1 MSTGNKSTNRFAS
14 VAGQFYPSGQ
24 KELNSE
30 LDRLFEGAVQQR
42 HGNALAIISPNSGY
56 MFSGKIAASA
66 YNQVDPDKKFNR
78 VFILASSHLDNFM
91 GASVFCDGDYV
102 VPNGIAEVDLLFGK
116 KLVNDNPSLFTD
128 ARTPH
133 FHEHSIE
140 VQLPFLLHRLNK
152 PFKVVPIVL
161 GTHTPAICKKLA
173 EVLQPELNSD
183 NLFVISTDFSCLLP
197 ASTARRV
204 DEETEL
210 AIVSNKPEK
219 LMRVLE
225 KHEKRNMPGFH
236 TSLYSWS
243 AVLTLLYM
251 TTTNHHLV
259 YQPIDQCNSGDIPY
273 YGNYEKVTGYRALA
287 LLHQEDAMP
296 HVHHAAEPSL
306 MDKTKAAFGKLFQQK

>member
-1 MSTGNKSTNRFAS
+1 MSTFNKSHNRFAS

-24 KELNSE
+24 PELNAE
-30 LDRLFEGAVQQR
+30 LQRLFANAIQQQ
-42 HGNALAIISPNSGY
+42 HTNVIALIAPNSGY

-66 YNQVDPDKKFNR
+66 YNQIDPQRRFKR
-78 VFILASSHLDNFM
+78 VFILASSHLDSFM

-102 VPNGIAEVDLLFGK
+102 VPTGIAEVDQDFGHR
-116 KLVNDNPSLFTD
+116 LVMEHPNLFTD

-140 VQLPFLLHRLNK
+140 VQLPFLIHHLK
-152 PFKVVPIVL
+152 QPFKVVPIVL

-173 EVLQPELNSD
+173 DVLKPELNDD

-197 ASTARRV
+197 SSTARRV
-204 DEETEL
+204 DEETEQ
-210 AIVSNKPEK
+210 AILSNKPDK
-219 LMRVLE
+219 LMRTLE
-225 KHEKRNMPGFH
+225 KHEKRNLPGFH

-243 AVLTLLYM
+243 AMLTLLYM
-251 TTTNHHLV
+251 TSGNHGMV

-287 LLHQEDAMP
+287 LTHDPGAQ
-296 HVHHAAEPSL
+296 HAAPESDQSL
-306 MDKTKAAFGKLFQQK
+306 LSKTKSAFGKLFGNK